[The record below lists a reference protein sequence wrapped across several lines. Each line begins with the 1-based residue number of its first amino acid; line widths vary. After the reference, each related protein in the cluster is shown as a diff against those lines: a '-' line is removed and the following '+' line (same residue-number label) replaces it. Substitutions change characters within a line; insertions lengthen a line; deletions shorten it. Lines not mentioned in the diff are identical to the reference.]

1 VSLFKKAEEIWAE
14 LLQGFHDLPG
24 QFAGEPV
31 VRGEHLHLM
40 GTEQRANLK
49 LRHPPIPT
57 PRTLASLERA
67 TTHPSLLDSTTMGFP
82 SSIGLK
88 TRSQEA

>member
-1 VSLFKKAEEIWAE
+1 
-14 LLQGFHDLPG
+14 
-24 QFAGEPV
+24 
-31 VRGEHLHLM
+31 M